1 MGIATS
7 GNYRNYYYHEG
18 KKYAHTIN
26 PHTGYPALHNLL
38 SATVIARD
46 CMSAD
51 AYATAFMVMGL
62 ERAKAF
68 VEARPDLDAYFIY
81 ADSTG
86 SYQTYMTEGMKRY
99 AAEE

>member
-38 SATVIARD
+38 SAT
-46 CMSAD
+46 
-51 AYATAFMVMGL
+51 
-62 ERAKAF
+62 E
-68 VEARPDLDAYFIY
+68 
-81 ADSTG
+81 
-86 SYQTYMTEGMKRY
+86 
-99 AAEE
+99 

>member
-1 MGIATS
+1 MPTPSIRTQATPPCTTCFRPRS
-7 GNYRNYYYHEG
+7 F
-18 KKYAHTIN
+18 
-26 PHTGYPALHNLL
+26 TGYPALHNLL

-86 SYQTYMTEGMKRY
+86 SYQTYMTEGMARFT
-99 AAEE
+99 ADQSPE